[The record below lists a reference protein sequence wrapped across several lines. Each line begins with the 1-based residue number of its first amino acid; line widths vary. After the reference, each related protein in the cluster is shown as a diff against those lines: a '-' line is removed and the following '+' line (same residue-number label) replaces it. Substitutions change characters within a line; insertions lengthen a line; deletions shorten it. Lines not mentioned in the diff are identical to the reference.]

1 MLLFT
6 NNVFIPTFFIL
17 FQAAF
22 VRKVTSVPISVV
34 CNQFQGVHTMVV
46 IINKRLVLKDIEGKK
61 LQLMLLRYESGVKG
75 SEEFK
80 EIASSTIYTQKADG

>member
-1 MLLFT
+1 
-6 NNVFIPTFFIL
+6 
-17 FQAAF
+17 
-22 VRKVTSVPISVV
+22 
-34 CNQFQGVHTMVV
+34 MVV

-61 LQLMLLRYESGVKG
+61 LQLMLLRLESGVKG